1 MKALD
6 TNVLVRFLVKDDAA
20 QAEQVHH
27 LLKQYEAR
35 NENLYIPLLVI
46 LELIWVLHAAYKV
59 DRDEI
64 VGAVNDLMSMPL
76 LEFEQQP
83 VVRAFVQSA
92 KGTSYDL
99 SDLLIA
105 QSARVGGCES
115 TLTFDKKASQF
126 ELFENIA

>member
-1 MKALD
+1 M
-6 TNVLVRFLVKDDAA
+6 VRFLVKDDTV

-27 LLKQYEAR
+27 LLKRHEVR
-35 NENLYIPLLVI
+35 KETLYIPLLVVM
-46 LELIWVLHAAYKV
+46 ELIWVLQAAYQV

-76 LEFEQQP
+76 LEFEQQS

-92 KGTSYDL
+92 KETSKETSYDL

-105 QSARVGGCES
+105 QSAKQGGCES
-115 TLTFDKKASQF
+115 TLTFDKKASRF
-126 ELFENIA
+126 ELFEKIA